1 MLTDEQREARRSAVG
16 ASEVASVVGLS
27 NRPAPI
33 DVLQSKLGVDTFNGN
48 EWTELGDA
56 LEEPVAKL
64 WARRAGVKIRR
75 HARVIHPRFTHVA
88 ASPDFVARIDGAIEN
103 VQIKT
108 AGRWAASEF
117 GEELTDEVPRD
128 YWTQTQVEMA
138 CLGVVAT
145 RLVALVAGEL
155 REYRV
160 TLDKELT
167 EHLCERAD
175 AWFRRHVIARE
186 PIEPDGSKAFDGFIA
201 AKFPKESGEVI
212 AAPADIEVEFAE
224 WRRVKTQIKELE
236 THADAAEQRVRLAIG
251 SASEMVGSGW
261 AVTLKEQTR
270 KTVDY
275 KALVASLGVEESK
288 VAEFTKQ
295 SAFRALRVKGVK

>member
-1 MLTDEQREARRSAVG
+1 MLTEAQKEARRSAVG

-33 DVLQSKLGVDTFNGN
+33 DVLQSKLGVDTFTGN

-75 HARVIHPRFTHVA
+75 HARIVHPRYTHVA
-88 ASPDFVARIDGAIEN
+88 ASPDFVGRFDGALEN

-108 AGRWAASEF
+108 VGRWAAGEF

-128 YWTQTQVEMA
+128 YWTQVQVEMA

-160 TLDKELT
+160 TLDKDLAEELCST
-167 EHLCERAD
+167 AD

-186 PIEPDGSKAFDGFIA
+186 PIEPDGSKAFDGYIA
-201 AKFPKESGEVI
+201 ARFPKESGEVI
-212 AAPADIEVEFAE
+212 AAPADVEVAFAE
-224 WRRVKTQIKELE
+224 WRRAKAQIKELE
-236 THADAAEQRVRLAIG
+236 ESADVAEQRVRLAIG
-251 SASEMVGSGW
+251 SASEMVGNGW

-270 KTVDY
+270 RTVDY
-275 KALVASLGVEESK
+275 KGLVASLGVEESK
-288 VAEFTKQ
+288 VSEFTKQ
-295 SAFRALRVKGVK
+295 SAFRTMRVKGVK